1 LRDEPGRFDM
11 HRLIVIDGSD
21 YYTYVGELIEW
32 GTDAVTLKLSS
43 SDGSTKL
50 VKVALASLVGSEE
63 IAA

>member
-1 LRDEPGRFDM
+1 M
-11 HRLIVIDGSD
+11 HRLIVIDGED

-32 GTDAVTLKLSS
+32 GTEDVSLKLDF

-50 VKVALASLVGSEE
+50 VKVALTSIVGSEE